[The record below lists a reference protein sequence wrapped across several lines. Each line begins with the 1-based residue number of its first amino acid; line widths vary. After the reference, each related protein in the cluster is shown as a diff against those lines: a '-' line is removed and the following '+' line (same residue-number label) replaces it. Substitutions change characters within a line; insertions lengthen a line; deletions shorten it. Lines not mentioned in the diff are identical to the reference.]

1 MSNVI
6 QSSQQS
12 AANSSQIL
20 AGSALGLQQKTIT
33 ADGSTNIT
41 AKSEAVTAYEKAQS
55 QKASY
60 RKALSQ
66 DAGHIATR
74 GSTFEQLD
82 ASISAM
88 LSSGF

>member
-20 AGSALGLQQKTIT
+20 AGSAQGLQQKTIT

-41 AKSEAVTAYEKAQS
+41 AKSKAVTAYEKGQS

-60 RKALSQ
+60 RNALSQ
-66 DAGHIATR
+66 DAGHIAAL

>member
-20 AGSALGLQQKTIT
+20 AGRAQGLQQKTIT

-41 AKSEAVTAYEKAQS
+41 AKSEAVTAYEKA
-55 QKASY
+55 
-60 RKALSQ
+60 
-66 DAGHIATR
+66 
-74 GSTFEQLD
+74 
-82 ASISAM
+82 
-88 LSSGF
+88 

>member
-12 AANSSQIL
+12 AANSSQAL
-20 AGSALGLQQKTIT
+20 AGNAQSLQQKAIT
-33 ADGSTNIT
+33 KDGDTNIT
-41 AKSEAVTAYEKAQS
+41 AKGEAVAAYEAGQS
-55 QKASY
+55 QKLSY
-60 RKALSQ
+60 RNALSQ
-66 DAGHIATR
+66 DAGHIATL
-74 GSTFEQLD
+74 GNTFEQLD

>member
-20 AGSALGLQQKTIT
+20 AGSALGLQQKT
-33 ADGSTNIT
+33 NIT

-60 RKALSQ
+60 RNALSQ
-66 DAGHIATR
+66 DAGHIATL